1 MNTEEITG
9 GVSPLKAKWKG
20 TASRSGGQKRSIS
33 GKRGGA
39 AGIRNTS
46 KKSGKYAARKA
57 RGFSQTG
64 AKGSNVH
71 GYGAL
76 TRFKPIVTK
85 DYKGPIAAATTPK
98 SGGSG
103 SGSGGGGGDTYNYGD
118 YHDESRT
125 QNWDNVGNYNEA
137 EINAIKKDKNVI
149 TNKTN
154 TKVKTDVDQT
164 NKNKTN
170 QKQKLESYDDFWN
183 KRIESGEHSDG
194 MKKYIKKHG
203 GDLEK
208 AREEWEYISR
218 KYAHIR
224 NKNRQSNESNVD
236 VDASTDNTSDISSDQ
251 NVSRTS
257 GTINIAD
264 QTFLKYDPAKRSPNK
279 MKSHAWNM
287 IQKQKKARGGTQK
300 Y

>member
-118 YHDESRT
+118 YHDESVYT
-125 QNWDNVGNYNEA
+125 DKSINTDIKDSDFSTNVNSIGGT
-137 EINAIKKDKNVI
+137 I

-154 TKVKTDVDQT
+154 TKVIKKDKNIQKNKTNQKSKTFMSIWNNNEKNVQGKYGT
-164 NKNKTN
+164 YEEFEKAAIKWNNSAAGRKYWANKNKTN
-170 QKQKLESYDDFWN
+170 QN
-183 KRIESGEHSDG
+183 
-194 MKKYIKKHG
+194 
-203 GDLEK
+203 
-208 AREEWEYISR
+208 
-218 KYAHIR
+218 
-224 NKNRQSNESNVD
+224 
-236 VDASTDNTSDISSDQ
+236 ISSDQ
-251 NVSRTS
+251 NLENVGNIGDSDAS
-257 GTINIAD
+257 GGDISHIQGGLHINP
-264 QTFLKYDPAKRSPNK
+264 QYDPAKRSPNK
-279 MKSHAWNM
+279 MKSHAWSM